1 MRNYPIVVLALLATL
16 FCLPPPTNAQQ
27 DTNIHMSQIDT
38 TNYPEVTLYISVTD
52 GNGNPITRLTQDDFS
67 ITEDGTA
74 VAIQS
79 FQGGG
84 QHHIATALVIDHSG
98 SMRDRQKMQ
107 GAKDAA
113 QSFVDQMHT
122 GDQTTIIGFSEEST
136 TLQPLT
142 DDTVALDQ
150 AIDRL
155 YPSGGT
161 ALYDSVIAGVDSL
174 KDTSN
179 RKVLL
184 LLTDGKDCREPNK
197 CPKEA
202 GSSHTLEEAIAYAN
216 DYEQPIYVVGLGE
229 KNRGKDDDDGID
241 ETVLRRMADETGGR
255 YFYAPDASE
264 LAALYD
270 SLAGAI
276 HEEYMM
282 TYHSPRPFY
291 DGTRRDIQV
300 NVGGTSSSSTYTEQ
314 HLINVKSNL
323 LVGVLMLLPL
333 LLLLAM
339 PTVVQRVRKQPGT
352 PVSPHN
358 VPVDDEDVAEDE
370 PSTYTTASQ
379 TTSHTHTTTGN
390 SSTYTTP
397 PPTPPEQPTQVACVS
412 CGKPIRPNAKFC
424 GGCGTRQPERNQ

>member
-1 MRNYPIVVLALLATL
+1 
-16 FCLPPPTNAQQ
+16 
-27 DTNIHMSQIDT
+27 
-38 TNYPEVTLYISVTD
+38 
-52 GNGNPITRLTQDDFS
+52 
-67 ITEDGTA
+67 
-74 VAIQS
+74 
-79 FQGGG
+79 
-84 QHHIATALVIDHSG
+84 
-98 SMRDRQKMQ
+98 MQ